1 MDDTKEKTKVL
12 AWGALQRLQFIEFRL
27 LWEGHVN
34 RSDLIDAFGIS
45 VPQSTLDF
53 REYLERA
60 PGNMDYDKRR
70 KFYFPTAAFKPKFI
84 SASAEGYL
92 SQLATLQAS
101 GEIQRPLALIGDIP
115 PFDILPTMERRVD
128 VDTLQK
134 LLKAARGG
142 LSLEINYQSLSS
154 EFPGWR
160 TISPHALVSDGMRW
174 HVRAYCHTKKQF
186 RDFVLGRIITI
197 RNEQP
202 SEASKT
208 EDEEWNE
215 LVSVS
220 IAPNP
225 ELSVDQQKIIER
237 DYAMKQGKAVITV
250 RKALLFYLKQQLNID
265 EGGEKPPAAQQVVI
279 VKIKGNGA

>member
-1 MDDTKEKTKVL
+1 L
-12 AWGALQRLQFIEFRL
+12 PWGALQRLEFIEFRL
-27 LWEGHVN
+27 LWEGRVN
-34 RSDLIDAFGIS
+34 RSDLIGAFGIS

-60 PGNMDYDKRR
+60 SGNMDYDKRR

-92 SQLATLQAS
+92 SQLLALQTS

-134 LLKAARGG
+134 LLKATRGG
-142 LSLEINYQSLSS
+142 LSLEINYQSLAS
-154 EFPGWR
+154 ESPGWR
-160 TISPHALVSDGMRW
+160 RISPHALVSDGSRW
-174 HVRAYCHTKKQF
+174 HVRAFCHIKKQF
-186 RDFVLGRIITI
+186 RDFVLGRIINI

-202 SEASKT
+202 SEVFQAD
-208 EDEEWNE
+208 DEEWNE
-215 LVSVS
+215 TVSVS

-225 ELSVDQQKIIER
+225 ALSADQQKIIER
-237 DYAMKQGKAVITV
+237 DYAMKQGISVITI
-250 RKALLFYLKQQLNID
+250 RKALLFYLERQLKID
-265 EGGEKPPAAQQVVI
+265 EGDEKPPAAQQVVI
-279 VKIKGNGA
+279 VNVEIYRA